1 MPTPETDAAGLAGA
15 ADPQAKGGSFLPDA
29 AIIERLANAIFKG
42 VTGGAPIGQP
52 AIPTS
57 APRWRVT
64 PRPPPGSIPTD
75 ICC

>member
-1 MPTPETDAAGLAGA
+1 MPTSETDAAGLAGA
-15 ADPQAKGGSFLPDA
+15 ADPHASGGSFLPDV

-57 APRWRVT
+57 TSSSTATASSVST
-64 PRPPPGSIPTD
+64 ASEQ
-75 ICC
+75 